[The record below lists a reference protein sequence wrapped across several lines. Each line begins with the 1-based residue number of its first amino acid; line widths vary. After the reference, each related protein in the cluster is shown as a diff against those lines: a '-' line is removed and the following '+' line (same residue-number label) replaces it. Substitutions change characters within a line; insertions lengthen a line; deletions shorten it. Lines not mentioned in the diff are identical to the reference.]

1 MTREYFAK
9 QLRCGGEV
17 DLKTTGHD
25 IDLKLDF
32 IKVALILTQDVWLP
46 ADVQLSSYLSAK
58 LVETHSLGCWRFLG
72 TVQPWHNVKT
82 VDSSEF
88 SSNKNVFSFKN
99 ISSLLTPTFPIFVK
113 WLFE

>member
-32 IKVALILTQDVWLP
+32 IKVTLILTKDVCDFLLMCSCP
-46 ADVQLSSYLSAK
+46 VTLAPG
-58 LVETHSLGCWRFLG
+58 SLKHTLW
-72 TVQPWHNVKT
+72 V
-82 VDSSEF
+82 VDDF
-88 SSNKNVFSFKN
+88 WVPSNPD
-99 ISSLLTPTFPIFVK
+99 IM
-113 WLFE
+113 

>member
-32 IKVALILTQDVWLP
+32 IKVALILTQDV
-46 ADVQLSSYLSAK
+46 
-58 LVETHSLGCWRFLG
+58 
-72 TVQPWHNVKT
+72 
-82 VDSSEF
+82 
-88 SSNKNVFSFKN
+88 
-99 ISSLLTPTFPIFVK
+99 
-113 WLFE
+113 